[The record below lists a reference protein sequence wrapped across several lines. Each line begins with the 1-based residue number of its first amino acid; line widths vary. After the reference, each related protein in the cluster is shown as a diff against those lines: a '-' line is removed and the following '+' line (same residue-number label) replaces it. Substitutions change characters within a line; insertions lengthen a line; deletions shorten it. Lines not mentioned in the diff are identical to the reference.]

1 MAHSRHPS
9 RHSPSIPWIITSRL
23 IGLAIF
29 FLIVVI
35 LQHLHTG
42 NPTLESIISFL
53 TAPAI
58 IALVVLFSLLFLV
71 GEVFLAL
78 DFPLNL
84 PGPFLNA
91 LGSTFLVSFLLRILY
106 LVDTISHLTLFS
118 LLQPLE
124 PVVYLLVFFI
134 VLIVQYVRLFSS
146 WWKEQ
151 EAASAMASTPG
162 ETKEADSSSA
172 PSEKEVSWGDVESE
186 FRLMLYDFFRSVRD
200 ALRRKE

>member
-1 MAHSRHPS
+1 MADSRHPS
-9 RHSPSIPWIITSRL
+9 RHSSIPWIITSRL

-29 FLIVVI
+29 FLVVVI

-42 NPTLESIISFL
+42 NPTLQSIASFL
-53 TAPAI
+53 TSPAI
-58 IALVVLFSLLFLV
+58 IALVVIFSLLFLV

-78 DFPLNL
+78 DFPLSL

-124 PVVYLLVFFI
+124 PIIYLLVFFI
-134 VLIVQYVRLFSS
+134 VLIAQYVHVFSA
-146 WWKEQ
+146 WGKEQ
-151 EAASAMASTPG
+151 ETTTAKTSTP
-162 ETKEADSSSA
+162 EEAKEPNSSSA
-172 PSEKEVSWGDVESE
+172 SSEKQVSWGDVESE
-186 FRLMLYDFFRSVRD
+186 FRLMLYDFFRSLRD
-200 ALRRKE
+200 ALRKKE